1 MPQSPTANMQ
11 MILPTPGADIG
22 TWDDLLDSAFALIDT
37 HDHSTGK
44 GVPVGVGG
52 LNINGDLTFAG
63 NSAVHLRSADF
74 DEVSSIATGARR
86 IFWSAVDHEM
96 YVRTAAGVNVKIT
109 NGAGLNLSATGG
121 IVGDYAAK
129 AAEVAYDDANDRY
142 TFKQENSAG
151 VRQWARLD
159 AADVDIYEYKAAG
172 DTTNITKRVRL
183 KSPAALANSY
193 DVTMPA
199 ALPGSQLVLQ
209 IDASGNV
216 VVSNTFPG
224 GAVFGAATTVDMSAA
239 NAVKDNARSWMVDTG
254 LFYTSTGADSISIGN
269 NARMDASFT
278 LPTNEQITSVVF
290 AYARTSGTI
299 TFALFQRT
307 LAGGSSPLCT
317 KTDAASTGNTAIDIG
332 VSPTGGSLPQTTN
345 STHTYFLR
353 ITTDGT
359 GALTLYDARLDS
371 KRLV

>member
-1 MPQSPTANMQ
+1 
-11 MILPTPGADIG
+11 
-22 TWDDLLDSAFALIDT
+22 
-37 HDHSTGK
+37 
-44 GVPVGVGG
+44 
-52 LNINGDLTFAG
+52 
-63 NSAVHLRSADF
+63 
-74 DEVSSIATGARR
+74 
-86 IFWSAVDHEM
+86 
-96 YVRTAAGVNVKIT
+96 VNVKIT

-209 IDASGNV
+209 LDASGNV
-216 VVSNTFPG
+216 VASNTFPG
-224 GAVFGAATTVDMSAA
+224 GAVFSAATTVDMSAA

-307 LAGGSSPLCT
+307 LAGGSSSLCT

-332 VSPTGGSLPQTTN
+332 VSPTSGSLPQTTN